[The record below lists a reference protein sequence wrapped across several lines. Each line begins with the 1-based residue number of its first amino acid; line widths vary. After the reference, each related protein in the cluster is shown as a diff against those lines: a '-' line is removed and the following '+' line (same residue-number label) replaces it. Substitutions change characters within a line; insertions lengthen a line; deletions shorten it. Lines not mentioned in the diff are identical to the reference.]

1 MSVRRRA
8 RRARL
13 GAALA
18 VVLAASAAGC
28 GGGAGPVSSGPP
40 GIDSPDATFDASGG
54 PEQLA
59 FDAAGNLYVSDCSAA
74 RVYVV
79 GPSATLRRVVGSDLE
94 GDAGYEGDGKQAL
107 RALVRCPIGIAVDD
121 AGTLFVVD
129 HGNNRVR
136 KIRSDGVISTFAG
149 TGAVGVDAGGYAG
162 DGGPATAARLQ
173 EPVGVGLGAG
183 GDVYV
188 ADRDN
193 NAIRKIDA
201 DGTITTVIG
210 GRGAGFSGDG
220 GPASEARIDRP
231 QQIVVDPDGNV
242 YFADSGN
249 NRVRRIDTEGVVT
262 TVAGNGRAATSGDG
276 GPALSAAVWN
286 PTGLALDDEGNLY
299 VSQPDDNRIRRVD
312 TTGAIVTVAGGSG
325 LAGVLGRRRA
335 GHAGELRQPPGTRL
349 RRRRKPLRRRHR
361 QPPDPGDRP
370 GRHDPHLRQRL
381 TSETGARTARARAGA
396 RPRR

>member
-1 MSVRRRA
+1 
-8 RRARL
+8 
-13 GAALA
+13 
-18 VVLAASAAGC
+18 
-28 GGGAGPVSSGPP
+28 VSSGPP

-59 FDAAGNLYVSDCSAA
+59 FDAAGNLYVSDCFAA

-262 TVAGNGRAATSGDG
+262 TVAGNGQAATSGDG

-286 PTGLALDDEGNLY
+286 PTGLALDDEGKLY
-299 VSQPDDNRIRRVD
+299 VSQPADNRIRRVD
-312 TTGAIVTVAGGSG
+312 TTGAIVTVAGGRASPGFSGDGGPATRASFANPQG
-325 LAGVLGRRRA
+325 LAFDEGGNLYVADTDNRRIRVIDR
-335 GHAGELRQPPGTRL
+335 GGTI
-349 RRRRKPLRRRHR
+349 
-361 QPPDPGDRP
+361 
-370 GRHDPHLRQRL
+370 
-381 TSETGARTARARAGA
+381 RTFVNG
-396 RPRR
+396 

>member
-18 VVLAASAAGC
+18 VVLAVSAAGC

-59 FDAAGNLYVSDCSAA
+59 LDAAGNLYVSDCSAA

-149 TGAVGVDAGGYAG
+149 AGAVGVDAGGYAG

-210 GRGAGFSGDG
+210 GREAGFSGDG

-276 GPALSAAVWN
+276 GPGLSAAVWN

-312 TTGAIVTVAGGSG
+312 TTGAIVTVAGGRASPGFSGDGGPATRASFANPQG
-325 LAGVLGRRRA
+325 LAFDEGGNLYVADTHNRRIRVIDR
-335 GHAGELRQPPGTRL
+335 GGTV
-349 RRRRKPLRRRHR
+349 
-361 QPPDPGDRP
+361 
-370 GRHDPHLRQRL
+370 
-381 TSETGARTARARAGA
+381 RTFVNG
-396 RPRR
+396 

>member
-8 RRARL
+8 RGARL

-28 GGGAGPVSSGPP
+28 GGGGGPVSSGPP

-149 TGAVGVDAGGYAG
+149 AGAVGVDAGGYAG

-210 GRGAGFSGDG
+210 GGGAGFSGDG
-220 GPASEARIDRP
+220 GPASDARIDRP

-249 NRVRRIDTEGVVT
+249 NRVRRIDTEGVVS

-312 TTGAIVTVAGGSG
+312 TTGAIVTVAGGRASPGFSGDGGPATRASFANPQG
-325 LAGVLGRRRA
+325 LAFDDGGNLYVADTDNRRIRVIDR
-335 GHAGELRQPPGTRL
+335 GGTI
-349 RRRRKPLRRRHR
+349 
-361 QPPDPGDRP
+361 
-370 GRHDPHLRQRL
+370 
-381 TSETGARTARARAGA
+381 RTFVNG
-396 RPRR
+396 

>member
-1 MSVRRRA
+1 MSVRSRA
-8 RRARL
+8 RGARL

-79 GPSATLRRVVGSDLE
+79 GPSATLRRVVRSDLE

-149 TGAVGVDAGGYAG
+149 AGAVGVDAGGYAG

-210 GRGAGFSGDG
+210 GGGAGFSGDG
-220 GPASEARIDRP
+220 GPASDARIDRP

-299 VSQPDDNRIRRVD
+299 VAQPEDNRIRRVD
-312 TTGAIVTVAGGSG
+312 TTGAIVTVAGGRASPGFSGDGGPATRASFANPQG
-325 LAGVLGRRRA
+325 LAFDEGGNLYVADTDNRRIRVIDR
-335 GHAGELRQPPGTRL
+335 GGTI
-349 RRRRKPLRRRHR
+349 
-361 QPPDPGDRP
+361 
-370 GRHDPHLRQRL
+370 
-381 TSETGARTARARAGA
+381 RTFVNG
-396 RPRR
+396 

>member
-8 RRARL
+8 RPARL

-193 NAIRKIDA
+193 NAIRRIDA

-210 GRGAGFSGDG
+210 GREAGFSGDG

-312 TTGAIVTVAGGSG
+312 TTGAIVTVAGGTASPGFSGDGGPATRARFANPQG
-325 LAGVLGRRRA
+325 LAFDESGNLYVADTDNRRIRVIDR
-335 GHAGELRQPPGTRL
+335 GGTI
-349 RRRRKPLRRRHR
+349 
-361 QPPDPGDRP
+361 
-370 GRHDPHLRQRL
+370 
-381 TSETGARTARARAGA
+381 RTFVNG
-396 RPRR
+396 

>member
-8 RRARL
+8 RGARL

-28 GGGAGPVSSGPP
+28 GGGGGPVSSGPP

-149 TGAVGVDAGGYAG
+149 AGAVGVDAGGYAG

-210 GRGAGFSGDG
+210 GGGAGFSGDG
-220 GPASEARIDRP
+220 GPASDARIDRP

-312 TTGAIVTVAGGSG
+312 TTGAIVTVAGGRASPGFSGDGGPATRASFANPQG
-325 LAGVLGRRRA
+325 LAFDEGGNLYVADTDNRRIRVIDR
-335 GHAGELRQPPGTRL
+335 GGTI
-349 RRRRKPLRRRHR
+349 
-361 QPPDPGDRP
+361 
-370 GRHDPHLRQRL
+370 
-381 TSETGARTARARAGA
+381 RTFVNG
-396 RPRR
+396 

>member
-8 RRARL
+8 RPAPL

-18 VVLAASAAGC
+18 VLLAASAAGC
-28 GGGAGPVSSGPP
+28 GGGAGPVNSGPP

-94 GDAGYEGDGKQAL
+94 GNAGYEGDGKQAL

-210 GRGAGFSGDG
+210 GKGAGFSGDG

-312 TTGAIVTVAGGSG
+312 TTGAIVTVAGGTASPGFSGDGGPATRARFANPQG
-325 LAGVLGRRRA
+325 LAFDESGNLYVADTDNRRIRVIDR
-335 GHAGELRQPPGTRL
+335 GGTI
-349 RRRRKPLRRRHR
+349 
-361 QPPDPGDRP
+361 
-370 GRHDPHLRQRL
+370 
-381 TSETGARTARARAGA
+381 RTFVNG
-396 RPRR
+396 

>member
-8 RRARL
+8 RGARL

-28 GGGAGPVSSGPP
+28 GGGGGPVSSGPP

-149 TGAVGVDAGGYAG
+149 AGAVGVDAGGYAG

-210 GRGAGFSGDG
+210 GGGAGFSGDG

-312 TTGAIVTVAGGSG
+312 RTGAIVTVAGGRASPGFSGDGGPATRASFANPQG
-325 LAGVLGRRRA
+325 LAFDEGGNLYVADTDNRRIRVIDR
-335 GHAGELRQPPGTRL
+335 GGTI
-349 RRRRKPLRRRHR
+349 
-361 QPPDPGDRP
+361 
-370 GRHDPHLRQRL
+370 
-381 TSETGARTARARAGA
+381 RTFVNG
-396 RPRR
+396 

>member
-18 VVLAASAAGC
+18 VVLAVSAAGC

-210 GRGAGFSGDG
+210 GREAGFSGDG

-249 NRVRRIDTEGVVT
+249 NRVRRIDIEGVVT

-276 GPALSAAVWN
+276 GPALSAAVSS

-312 TTGAIVTVAGGSG
+312 TTGAIVTVAGGTASPGFSGDGGPATRARFANPQG
-325 LAGVLGRRRA
+325 LAFDESGNLYVADTDNRRIRVIDR
-335 GHAGELRQPPGTRL
+335 GGTI
-349 RRRRKPLRRRHR
+349 
-361 QPPDPGDRP
+361 
-370 GRHDPHLRQRL
+370 
-381 TSETGARTARARAGA
+381 RTFVNG
-396 RPRR
+396 

>member
-1 MSVRRRA
+1 
-8 RRARL
+8 
-13 GAALA
+13 
-18 VVLAASAAGC
+18 
-28 GGGAGPVSSGPP
+28 VSSGPP

-149 TGAVGVDAGGYAG
+149 AGAVGVDAGGYAG

-210 GRGAGFSGDG
+210 GSGAGFSGDG
-220 GPASEARIDRP
+220 GPASDARIDRP

-249 NRVRRIDTEGVVT
+249 NRVRRIDTEGVVS

-312 TTGAIVTVAGGSG
+312 TTGAIVTVAGGRASPGFSGDGGPATRASFANPQG
-325 LAGVLGRRRA
+325 LAFDEGGNLYVADTDNRRIRVIDR
-335 GHAGELRQPPGTRL
+335 GGTI
-349 RRRRKPLRRRHR
+349 
-361 QPPDPGDRP
+361 
-370 GRHDPHLRQRL
+370 
-381 TSETGARTARARAGA
+381 RTFVNG
-396 RPRR
+396 